1 MFKVSWDR
9 ETGGVKLS
17 ALAGK
22 DTINISPR
30 PVFYEELNLLG
41 LNTLGWQYP
50 ECKEP
55 LLWACNKEYYY
66 CGDLVFEAK
75 NANIYDKATIV
86 FQPGKEELKL
96 KPVDMKKMLER
107 TKEQMFLCES
117 EAIEFIRDIYDT
129 YSGANRMTEKHA
141 ANRIDFESLVERQE
155 KKTKQKMAI
164 VREDCES
171 FDIMPLSEAEK
182 QGKKVLKATKIDYF
196 LASFSGGKDSQVVLD
211 LCTRALPPDSFQ
223 VIYSDTGYEL
233 PSSIALYDEVQ
244 EYYHKQFPT
253 LKFSTAKN
261 HESVLNYWDKIGSPS
276 DKHRWC
282 CAVMKTAPLYRMLKL
297 PNSNK
302 QAIAERVNVDNKLYN
317 SKSLSEQLQ
326 RALTDNHKSIKE
338 YILTQKEHFFN
349 ALVLA
354 VYDGEPT
361 WNELDLE
368 FQGNRY
374 YSMGF
379 LRLNGQENIF
389 PVDGQHRVKG
399 IMEAL
404 KENPK
409 LKDEEIAVIFIGHHN
424 TEKGKEKTRRIF
436 STLNRYAKPVTP
448 GDNIALDE
456 DDVVAIT
463 TRDLLEHCPLFMN
476 ENVNIGKKNSR
487 ALPDNDDK
495 SFTSL
500 ITLYDTNRM
509 IYTYYKSIR
518 DHQKKVY
525 NSTKIAGFLKFRPEQ
540 QDIDHFYNYLMDFW
554 NMFIN
559 TFPGVK
565 HYVDNCDDAK
575 AASTYRNK
583 EAGGLLY
590 FRPIALPQLIKAIFE
605 TKFRTQLELNDCIL
619 KYAQIEMCISKE
631 PWLNMLWDKEKQNMI
646 MDYKTKICYML
657 IFLFSKEVLTQKE
670 KNTLTK
676 NFAEANHYDENMA
689 KKKLH
694 EMQSI
699 V

>member
-1 MFKVSWDR
+1 MEQIDIPAIRGYIGTLVYYTATFTFK
-9 ETGGVKLS
+9 
-17 ALAGK
+17 
-22 DTINISPR
+22 
-30 PVFYEELNLLG
+30 
-41 LNTLGWQYP
+41 Q
-50 ECKEP
+50 
-55 LLWACNKEYYY
+55 
-66 CGDLVFEAK
+66 
-75 NANIYDKATIV
+75 
-86 FQPGKEELKL
+86 
-96 KPVDMKKMLER
+96 
-107 TKEQMFLCES
+107 
-117 EAIEFIRDIYDT
+117 
-129 YSGANRMTEKHA
+129 
-141 ANRIDFESLVERQE
+141 
-155 KKTKQKMAI
+155 
-164 VREDCES
+164 
-171 FDIMPLSEAEK
+171 
-182 QGKKVLKATKIDYF
+182 
-196 LASFSGGKDSQVVLD
+196 
-211 LCTRALPPDSFQ
+211 
-223 VIYSDTGYEL
+223 
-233 PSSIALYDEVQ
+233 
-244 EYYHKQFPT
+244 
-253 LKFSTAKN
+253 
-261 HESVLNYWDKIGSPS
+261 
-276 DKHRWC
+276 
-282 CAVMKTAPLYRMLKL
+282 
-297 PNSNK
+297 
-302 QAIAERVNVDNKLYN
+302 IAERVNVDNKLYN

-689 KKKLH
+689 KRNFTRCN
-694 EMQSI
+694 Q
-699 V
+699 